1 MGIKAIMLKVVHI
14 EDEYYLK
21 SDSEI
26 KMADILELVY
36 KNNGMRKGSFAE
48 KYVIK
53 ILSDLLFGAIDLKRK
68 YQKYYANEY
77 KSLSEY
83 LYKKELLEKEMIDAL
98 NLNESETIWK
108 LRFATN
114 NYSIKEIIGY
124 EDENLGIINQTLEYM
139 QNEN

>member
-1 MGIKAIMLKVVHI
+1 MLKVVHI
-14 EDEYYLK
+14 EDGYYLK

-26 KMADILELVY
+26 KMVDILKLVY

-53 ILSDLLFGAIDLKRK
+53 ILSDMLFGAIDLKRK
-68 YQKYYANEY
+68 YRKYYANEY

-83 LYKKELLEKEMIDAL
+83 LYKKELLEKETIDAL
-98 NLNESETIWK
+98 NLNESEAIWK

>member
-14 EDEYYLK
+14 EDGYYLK

-26 KMADILELVY
+26 KMVDILKLVY

-53 ILSDLLFGAIDLKRK
+53 ILSDMLFGAIDLKRK
-68 YQKYYANEY
+68 YRKYYANEY

-83 LYKKELLEKEMIDAL
+83 LYKKELLEKETIDAL
-98 NLNESETIWK
+98 NLNESEAIWK
-108 LRFATN
+108 LGFATN

>member
-14 EDEYYLK
+14 EDGYYLK

-26 KMADILELVY
+26 KMVDILELVY
-36 KNNGMRKGSFAE
+36 KNNGMRKESFAE

-53 ILSDLLFGAIDLKRK
+53 ILSDMLFGAIDLKRK
-68 YQKYYANEY
+68 YRKYYANEY

-83 LYKKELLEKEMIDAL
+83 LYKKELLEKETIDAL
-98 NLNESETIWK
+98 NLNESEAIWK

>member
-14 EDEYYLK
+14 EDGYYLK

-26 KMADILELVY
+26 KMVDILELVY

-53 ILSDLLFGAIDLKRK
+53 ILSDMLFGAIDLKRK
-68 YQKYYANEY
+68 YRKYYANEY

-83 LYKKELLEKEMIDAL
+83 LYKKELLEKETIDAL
-98 NLNESETIWK
+98 NLNESEAIWK

>member
-14 EDEYYLK
+14 EDGYYLK

-26 KMADILELVY
+26 KMVDILKLVY

-53 ILSDLLFGAIDLKRK
+53 ILSDMLFGAIDLKRK
-68 YQKYYANEY
+68 YRKYYANEY

-83 LYKKELLEKEMIDAL
+83 LYKKELLEKETIDAL
-98 NLNESETIWK
+98 NLNESEAIWK